1 MDEFLFVGTTQLGT
15 PVYMSELSSET
26 LKDNGLEGDSSG
38 LYLYEASE
46 MPGSVGI
53 RVLAAVPNSDAAYRI
68 LDILGLVKNA

>member
-1 MDEFLFVGTTQLGT
+1 
-15 PVYMSELSSET
+15 MSELSSET

-53 RVLAAVPNSDAAYRI
+53 RVLASVPNPDAAYRI